1 MKTTGVCL
9 CDSPLRFEHGYCGR
23 CWNRQFATDA
33 GAHGQPNPLS
43 ADAPPVP
50 TAGAGRPSTPAPAA
64 SSPDCGWC
72 RQPATGSAS
81 IGDVRY
87 CHSDS
92 GPSCYEAASLSTVP
106 LHVLGTTGRP
116 APAASSPWDTDADDY
131 TEAFGNT
138 DGLRIRAAFEKR
150 TGRP

>member
-50 TAGAGRPSTPAPAA
+50 TAGAGRP
-64 SSPDCGWC
+64 
-72 RQPATGSAS
+72 
-81 IGDVRY
+81 
-87 CHSDS
+87 
-92 GPSCYEAASLSTVP
+92 
-106 LHVLGTTGRP
+106 TTP

>member
-1 MKTTGVCL
+1 MAAMSCTCTVSAQIAY
-9 CDSPLRFEHGYCGR
+9 SPRCAHCGR
-23 CWNRQFATDA
+23 RFATDA

-50 TAGAGRPSTPAPAA
+50 TGGAGRP
-64 SSPDCGWC
+64 
-72 RQPATGSAS
+72 
-81 IGDVRY
+81 
-87 CHSDS
+87 
-92 GPSCYEAASLSTVP
+92 
-106 LHVLGTTGRP
+106 TTP

>member
-1 MKTTGVCL
+1 MKATDTCGCTVSAQIAY
-9 CDSPLRFEHGYCGR
+9 SPRCAHCGR
-23 CWNRQFATDA
+23 RFATDA

-50 TAGAGRPSTPAPAA
+50 TAGAGRP
-64 SSPDCGWC
+64 
-72 RQPATGSAS
+72 
-81 IGDVRY
+81 
-87 CHSDS
+87 
-92 GPSCYEAASLSTVP
+92 
-106 LHVLGTTGRP
+106 TTP

>member
-1 MKTTGVCL
+1 MAAMNCTCTVSAQIAY
-9 CDSPLRFEHGYCGR
+9 SPRCAHCGR
-23 CWNRQFATDA
+23 RFATDA

-50 TAGAGRPSTPAPAA
+50 TAGAGRP
-64 SSPDCGWC
+64 
-72 RQPATGSAS
+72 
-81 IGDVRY
+81 
-87 CHSDS
+87 
-92 GPSCYEAASLSTVP
+92 
-106 LHVLGTTGRP
+106 TTP

>member
-43 ADAPPVP
+43 ADAPPVT
-50 TAGAGRPSTPAPAA
+50 TAGAGRPST
-64 SSPDCGWC
+64 
-72 RQPATGSAS
+72 
-81 IGDVRY
+81 
-87 CHSDS
+87 
-92 GPSCYEAASLSTVP
+92 
-106 LHVLGTTGRP
+106 P

>member
-33 GAHGQPNPLS
+33 GAHGKPGPPP

-50 TAGAGRPSTPAPAA
+50 TAGETSPVSPAV
-64 SSPDCGWC
+64 SSPYGASGEHPYHWADGPADCTFC
-72 RQPATGSAS
+72 QQFAS
-81 IGDVRY
+81 
-87 CHSDS
+87 
-92 GPSCYEAASLSTVP
+92 
-106 LHVLGTTGRP
+106 
-116 APAASSPWDTDADDY
+116 DADCY
-131 TEAFGNT
+131 AEAYNDADT
-138 DGLRIRAAFEKR
+138 ARIGAIFEKR

>member
-1 MKTTGVCL
+1 MAAMKL
-9 CDSPLRFEHGYCGR
+9 CTCTVSAQIAYSPRCAHCGR
-23 CWNRQFATDA
+23 RFATDA

-50 TAGAGRPSTPAPAA
+50 TAGAGRPTTPAPAA
-64 SSPDCGWC
+64 SSPYGAAGEHPYHWADGPADCFFC
-72 RQPATGSAS
+72 QQF
-81 IGDVRY
+81 
-87 CHSDS
+87 
-92 GPSCYEAASLSTVP
+92 AAF
-106 LHVLGTTGRP
+106 
-116 APAASSPWDTDADDY
+116 DDDY

>member
-1 MKTTGVCL
+1 MAAMKTTGVCL

-50 TAGAGRPSTPAPAA
+50 TAGAGRPTTPAPAA
-64 SSPDCGWC
+64 SSPYGAAGEHPYHWADGPADCFFC
-72 RQPATGSAS
+72 QQF
-81 IGDVRY
+81 
-87 CHSDS
+87 
-92 GPSCYEAASLSTVP
+92 AAF
-106 LHVLGTTGRP
+106 
-116 APAASSPWDTDADDY
+116 DDDY

-138 DGLRIRAAFEKR
+138 DGLRIRAAFDKR

>member
-1 MKTTGVCL
+1 MAAMKTTGVCL

-23 CWNRQFATDA
+23 CWNRQFATVES
-33 GAHGQPNPLS
+33 AHGKPGPPP

-50 TAGAGRPSTPAPAA
+50 TAGAGRPTPPAPA
-64 SSPDCGWC
+64 D
-72 RQPATGSAS
+72 
-81 IGDVRY
+81 
-87 CHSDS
+87 
-92 GPSCYEAASLSTVP
+92 L
-106 LHVLGTTGRP
+106 
-116 APAASSPWDTDADDY
+116 SPWDIDADDY

>member
-1 MKTTGVCL
+1 MSFCTCTVSAQIAY
-9 CDSPLRFEHGYCGR
+9 SPRCAHCGR
-23 CWNRQFATDA
+23 RFATDA

-50 TAGAGRPSTPAPAA
+50 TAGAGRTST
-64 SSPDCGWC
+64 
-72 RQPATGSAS
+72 
-81 IGDVRY
+81 
-87 CHSDS
+87 
-92 GPSCYEAASLSTVP
+92 
-106 LHVLGTTGRP
+106 P

>member
-33 GAHGQPNPLS
+33 GA
-43 ADAPPVP
+43 
-50 TAGAGRPSTPAPAA
+50 GRP
-64 SSPDCGWC
+64 
-72 RQPATGSAS
+72 
-81 IGDVRY
+81 
-87 CHSDS
+87 
-92 GPSCYEAASLSTVP
+92 
-106 LHVLGTTGRP
+106 TTP